1 MTKSSFIVIN
11 ATYNH
16 AHSKSVLLI
25 SSLSVLIVLL
35 YAAIFAVVH
44 TDGRSKASFEF

>member
-1 MTKSSFIVIN
+1 MAKGSFVVIN
-11 ATYNH
+11 ATHNH
-16 AHSKSVLLI
+16 AHGKSVLLI
-25 SSLSVLIVLL
+25 SSLSVLIVFL